1 MKDEDAIFFDGWASL
16 GQTAILAPLLYLTVV
31 AAIRVSGKR
40 TTGQMNNFDWI
51 VTVAI
56 GSITA
61 SGIVIEKVSYAEA
74 ALAIAILMGMQ
85 WALTK
90 IVRRSARV
98 ARIVKS
104 RPRLL
109 VEDGRLYEDAL
120 RAERITEDEV
130 HAALRQAG
138 VPSLLGVRYMALE
151 NDGTFSVVTRSGADD
166 AAGHRPGG
174 PGDVIGGLSR
184 RT

>member
-1 MKDEDAIFFDGWASL
+1 MENVLFDGWTAL
-16 GQTAILAPLLYLTVV
+16 AKTAIATPILYALVVV
-31 AAIRVSGKR
+31 AVRASGKR

-74 ALAIAILMGMQ
+74 ALAILILMAMQ

-90 IVRRSARV
+90 LVWTSKRV
-98 ARIVKS
+98 ARVVKS

-109 VEDGRLYEDAL
+109 VEDGRLYQDAL
-120 RAERITEDEV
+120 RAERITEDEI

-138 VPSLLGVRYMALE
+138 VPSLVGVRYMALE
-151 NDGTFSVVTRSGADD
+151 NDGNFSVITRGGADD
-166 AAGHRPGG
+166 ASGHRPGD
-174 PGDVIGGLSR
+174 PGDVIGRLSR
-184 RT
+184 RD